1 MRPERQATEES
12 GPNVPAYVVTFSD
25 MVTLLLTFFVMLL
38 SLSSVQ
44 DPELFNVGR
53 DSFVESIENYGLGM
67 LFGRTQSP
75 DFGQTKIRYYTSNS
89 ENISGF
95 RTIDS
100 KREETRRIFKEVKR
114 SMSTLPSQIA
124 AKTTN
129 FSVTDIHFAQGDAML
144 NESANKYLT
153 EFCLGLQQEPN
164 SQTIKL
170 YVLGLANDVSTEK
183 EQWTISAKRAQ
194 AVADFLKFSLPK
206 VNFPIYS
213 WGAGPGG
220 VWTNQ
225 SSPVSEQSQILIS
238 VLRGND

>member
-1 MRPERQATEES
+1 MRRKRQATQES

-75 DFGQTKIRYYTSNS
+75 DLGQSKIRYHISS
-89 ENISGF
+89 PENVLGF
-95 RTIDS
+95 RTIDA
-100 KREETRRIFKEVKR
+100 KREETRRIFKKVSR
-114 SMSTLPSQIA
+114 SMSTMPSQIV

-129 FSVTDIHFAQGDAML
+129 FSVTNIHFPQSDAML
-144 NESANKYLT
+144 NESAKKFLT
-153 EFCLGLQQEPN
+153 EFCLGFEQGPG

-170 YVLGLANDVSTEK
+170 YVLGLANDASTEK
-183 EQWTISAKRAQ
+183 EQWILSASRAQ
-194 AVADFLKFSLPK
+194 TVADFLKLTLQ
-206 VNFPIYS
+206 NANRPIYS

-220 VWTNQ
+220 DWVNQ

-238 VLRGND
+238 VLRENN